1 MEGYNG
7 TIFAYGQTGT
17 GKTYTMEGNAKT
29 YDSRGIEPRY
39 VVYILII
46 LILSQNKPFFL
57 RVCSISLLKTLWE
70 KEKMLL
76 MINITFSYSF
86 FYPFGKFS
94 TIFINLKI
102 IVCSLLLWK
111 SIKFVVWERINPV
124 LHNLEFLT
132 TRRRKLLKTY
142 WEGEPS
148 GKQKNFL
155 LFPHCIL
162 RWEKNLSFE
171 WHWICHLQI
180 YAFNIENSE
189 IFLFGKELILYH
201 EIQTF
206 IDPEK
211 DSFLKHCGNRR
222 KCWLN
227 SIFFFSNNVFY
238 PFQVKFQFW
247 IKKLFCCR
255 QMLSIW
261 TSLRF
266 CGSVINARFTLPY
279 AFPSFW
285 NSEK

>member
-1 MEGYNG
+1 
-7 TIFAYGQTGT
+7 
-17 GKTYTMEGNAKT
+17 MEGNAKT

-57 RVCSISLLKTLWE
+57 RVCSINLLKTLWE

-76 MINITFSYSF
+76 MNNITFSYSF

-142 WEGEPS
+142 WEKENLLVNRRIFS
-148 GKQKNFL
+148 FSHIAFYDGK
-155 LFPHCIL
+155 
-162 RWEKNLSFE
+162 R
-171 WHWICHLQI
+171 ICHS
-180 YAFNIENSE
+180 NDIEFVICKFMLSTSK
-189 IFLFGKELILYH
+189 ILKFSCSVELILIH

-222 KCWLN
+222 KYW
-227 SIFFFSNNVFY
+227 
-238 PFQVKFQFW
+238 
-247 IKKLFCCR
+247 
-255 QMLSIW
+255 
-261 TSLRF
+261 
-266 CGSVINARFTLPY
+266 
-279 AFPSFW
+279 
-285 NSEK
+285 